1 MSSQPSFGLGFAAR
15 RAVDRRDGDPAP
27 REVTAAQIG
36 AGAAVASFA
45 WTITSAF
52 IPAGVVI
59 AGTAVIAL
67 VAAIAAVQVLQNA
80 QRNADRE
87 AGQ

>member
-1 MSSQPSFGLGFAAR
+1 
-15 RAVDRRDGDPAP
+15 VN
-27 REVTAAQIG
+27 
-36 AGAAVASFA
+36 AGVAVANFA

-52 IPAGVVI
+52 IPASVVI
-59 AGTAVIAL
+59 AGMAVIAL
-67 VAAIAAVQVLQNA
+67 VAAIAALQVLKNA